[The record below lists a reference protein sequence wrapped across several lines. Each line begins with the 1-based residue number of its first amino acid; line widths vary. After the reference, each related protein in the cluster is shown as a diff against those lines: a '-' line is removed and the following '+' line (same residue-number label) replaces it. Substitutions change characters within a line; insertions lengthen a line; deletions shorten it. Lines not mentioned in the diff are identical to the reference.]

1 MSTWKKLY
9 LLFQMAKETIP
20 KTSLWI
26 CRRWRRRRFRTWSR
40 HGQFVTKNVM
50 TKTFHIL
57 HEAER
62 GVSGRRKRR
71 SEAASASRYTGNIWA
86 TTTHRQ
92 EPQRTREQFV
102 AAAAALLSS
111 AVSVYY
117 YSDGRLSGST
127 AHVSALGRFYIVL
140 TCWRTRRAY
149 FHVFS
154 KPLTHL
160 RSMKLIRQWILRFK
174 H

>member
-1 MSTWKKLY
+1 
-9 LLFQMAKETIP
+9 MAKETIP

-62 GVSGRRKRR
+62 GVSRATKKKER
-71 SEAASASRYTGNIWA
+71 SGLRFEIYREYLGNDDAQARA
-86 TTTHRQ
+86 TENERAIRCRCCLT
-92 EPQRTREQFV
+92 
-102 AAAAALLSS
+102 LS
-111 AVSVYY
+111 VSVYY

-127 AHVSALGRFYIVL
+127 AHVSASGRFYIVL

-160 RSMKLIRQWILRFK
+160 WRMKLLRQWILRSK
-174 H
+174 HLK

>member
-1 MSTWKKLY
+1 
-9 LLFQMAKETIP
+9 MAKETIP

-62 GVSGRRKRR
+62 GDEKEGAKRPPLRDIPGISGQRRR
-71 SEAASASRYTGNIWA
+71 TGKS
-86 TTTHRQ
+86 HR
-92 EPQRTREQFV
+92 ERESNSLP
-102 AAAAALLSS
+102 LLPYSP
-111 AVSVYY
+111 VSVYY

-160 RSMKLIRQWILRFK
+160 RIMKLIRQWLLRSK
-174 H
+174 HLK

>member
-1 MSTWKKLY
+1 
-9 LLFQMAKETIP
+9 MAKETIP

-62 GVSGRRKRR
+62 GVSRETKKKER
-71 SEAASASRYTGNIWA
+71 SGLRFEIYREYLGNGDAQARA
-86 TTTHRQ
+86 TENERAIRCRCCLT
-92 EPQRTREQFV
+92 
-102 AAAAALLSS
+102 LLS
-111 AVSVYY
+111 VSVYY

-160 RSMKLIRQWILRFK
+160 RSMKLIRQWILRSK
-174 H
+174 HLK